1 LLLLIGQKSFT
12 RYRTRDSWSKYY
24 WKYFLGILGVLADG
38 LNHLVFT
45 MPFYQVKPK
54 KLNCSTTNED
64 V

>member
-12 RYRTRDSWSKYY
+12 RYRTRLGVNITGSI
-24 WKYFLGILGVLADG
+24 FLGILGVLADS

-54 KLNCSTTNED
+54 KLNYYFNNK
-64 V
+64 